1 MPLFVIDPETG
12 EEIEFSKYKK
22 LEKKRKTATPSKA
35 AAKTSVKREEA
46 AFKNRMKKNDAAITK
61 KDAYMTSVE
70 REEAAFKNR
79 MKKNDAQDA
88 AMKSPRKQKSTTRKY
103 KGGFMGKGS
112 GRATRGY

>member
-1 MPLFVIDPETG
+1 VPLFVIDPETG

-35 AAKTSVKREEA
+35 AAKTSVKTEEA
-46 AFKNRMKKNDAAITK
+46 AFKNRMKKH
-61 KDAYMTSVE
+61 
-70 REEAAFKNR
+70 
-79 MKKNDAQDA
+79 DAQDA
-88 AMKSPRKQKSTTRKY
+88 AMKSPRKQKSTTTRKY

>member
-12 EEIEFSKYKK
+12 KEIEFSKYKK
-22 LEKKRKTATPSKA
+22 LEKKRKTASPSKA
-35 AAKTSVKREEA
+35 AAKTSVKKEEA

-61 KDAYMTSVE
+61 KDAYMTHVE
-70 REEAAFKNR
+70 REEAAFKNI
-79 MKKNDAQDA
+79 MKKHDA
-88 AMKSPRKQKSTTRKY
+88 AMKSPSKQKSTTRKY

>member
-12 EEIEFSKYKK
+12 KEIEFKKYKK
-22 LEKKRKTATPSKA
+22 LEKKRKTASPSKA
-35 AAKTSVKREEA
+35 AAKTSVKKEEA

-61 KDAYMTSVE
+61 KDAYMTHVE

-79 MKKNDAQDA
+79 MKKHDA
-88 AMKSPRKQKSTTRKY
+88 AMKSPSKQKSTTRKY